1 MTDTTSTSGP
11 TTSGGTDYTTIDF
24 SPLVDLFDDEVV
36 THSLV
41 RDVPLSGGRTLALLT
56 LDNGRDHT
64 RPNTLGPV
72 TLVEFAAALDDL
84 AARASRGE
92 IHGVAVTGKPFI
104 LAAGADLSKVSEI
117 PSRQV
122 GKLLAQLG
130 HHALGKLGTLG
141 VPSFVFING
150 LALGGGLEIA
160 LNADYRTVDQTVP
173 AIALPEVFL
182 GLIPGWGGSYLL
194 PNLVGIENA
203 LKVIIENPLKNNR
216 TLTGADALE
225 LGIAD
230 VLFGSVTFLEDSIR
244 WADGVIAG
252 TTTVKRPN
260 APGKI
265 ERLVKWDAAIGIAR
279 KMLQSRIGPIATS
292 PYAALDL
299 VKAAKSGTRDEAF
312 AREDDALA
320 DLISGD
326 QLPASIYAFNL
337 VQKRAK
343 RPAGAPDKALARPI
357 TKVGVI
363 GAGLMASQFALLFV
377 RRLKVPV
384 VITDLDQ
391 ARVDKGVAYIH
402 GEIATLQT
410 KGRINADEANRLRA
424 LVTGT
429 TDKADFADADWVI
442 EAVFEE
448 LGVKQDVFAEIE
460 KHISPT
466 AILATN
472 TSSLSVEQIGAKLA
486 HPERLVGFHFFNPVA
501 VMPLIEVVNTPAT
514 DDVALSTAMVIAGK
528 LKKNAVIT
536 RDTPGFVVNRV
547 LAKLLGEAMHAVD
560 TGTPFEVVNGA
571 LSPFGLPMTPF
582 ELLEL
587 VGLKVGAHVL
597 DTHHAAFPD
606 RFFESTNLH
615 RLAEHGTILER
626 NSKGQVTGFD
636 KGAQKI
642 VAGGTSPMT
651 AEQILRR
658 IEDGLADEIKRMLD
672 DDVVHAPEDI
682 DLCMLLGAGWPFQMG
697 GITPYLDRVD
707 ASERAFGGTFHTPM
721 IRGVG
726 SAVPTGDSVLN

>member
-1 MTDTTSTSGP
+1 MTEHTSPSP
-11 TTSGGTDYTTIDF
+11 TGTDYTAVDF
-24 SPLVDLFDDEVV
+24 SPLVDLFADEVV

-41 RDVPLSGGRTLALLT
+41 RDVPLTGGRTLALLT

-64 RPNTLGPV
+64 RPNTLGPL
-72 TLVEFAAALDDL
+72 TLLEFSSALDDL
-84 AARASRGE
+84 TARATRGE

-104 LAAGADLSKVSEI
+104 LAAGADLSKVTEI
-117 PSRQV
+117 PSREV

-130 HHALGKLGTLG
+130 HHALGKLGALG

-160 LNADYRTVDQTVP
+160 LNADYRTVDRTVP

-203 LKVIIENPLKNNR
+203 LKVIVENPLKNNR
-216 TLTGADALE
+216 TLSGADALE

-230 VLFGSVTFLEDSIR
+230 VMFGSVSFLEESIR
-244 WADGVIAG
+244 WADGVLAG
-252 TTTVKRPN
+252 SVTVKRPN

-279 KMLQSRIGPIATS
+279 KMLQAKIGPIATS
-292 PYAALDL
+292 PYVALDL
-299 VKAAKSGTRDEAF
+299 VKAAKSGTKAQAF

-326 QLPASIYAFNL
+326 QLPASLYAFDL

-402 GEIATLQT
+402 DEIATLQN
-410 KGRINADEANRLRA
+410 KGRINPDEANRLRA

-514 DDVALSTAMVIAGK
+514 DEVTLATAMVTAAK

-571 LSPFGLPMTPF
+571 LAPFGLPMTPF

-597 DTHHAAFPD
+597 DTHHSAFPE

-615 RLAEHGTILER
+615 RLAEHGKILER

-642 VAGGTSPMT
+642 VAGGTTPMT

-658 IEDGLADEIKRMLD
+658 VEDGLADEIKRMLD

-697 GITPYLDRVD
+697 GVTPYLDRVG
-707 ASERAFGGTFHTPM
+707 ASERVFGGTFHTPT

-726 SAVPTGDSVLN
+726 SAVPTGDNVLT